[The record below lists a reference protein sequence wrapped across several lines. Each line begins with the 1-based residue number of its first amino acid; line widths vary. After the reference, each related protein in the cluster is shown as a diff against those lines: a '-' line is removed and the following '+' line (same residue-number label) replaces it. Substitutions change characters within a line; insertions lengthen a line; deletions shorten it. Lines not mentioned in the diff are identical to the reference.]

1 MGIGTNIILLAAGA
15 VGGIAFTKLRAG
27 SGITIPLVNI
37 QLVRP
42 TLVETPIITPPEID
56 ILLPPEEIV
65 EPTVVLT

>member
-27 SGITIPLVNI
+27 TGITIPLVNI

-42 TLVETPIITPPEID
+42 AIPPGIITPPEID
-56 ILLPPEEIV
+56 ILLPPEEIL